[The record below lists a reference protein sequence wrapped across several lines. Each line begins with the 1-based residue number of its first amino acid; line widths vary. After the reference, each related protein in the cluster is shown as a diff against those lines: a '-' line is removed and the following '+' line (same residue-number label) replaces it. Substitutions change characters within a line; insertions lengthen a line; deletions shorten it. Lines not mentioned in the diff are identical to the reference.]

1 MVKGIWKLVTPI
13 ISAII
18 GIYAT
23 NTFNVFALLPFVP
36 DEHLFDIC
44 ITVYF
49 AIADII
55 IELIAELITKSVKN
69 FFTSELEVI
78 MGVPGANTN
87 LTSNA
92 IMTFNSQS
100 LAEAI
105 IKVNIRGRKKHFKG
119 VELVI
124 KKPAFAEMQ
133 AVSSRRE
140 VYVDDEYHVNLE
152 ALFGNGDRIESKQEF
167 RIALIQDAVDG
178 NTEAT
183 IYPELSIKKCNIIF
197 KRNSAK
203 LRTGRE

>member
-55 IELIAELITKSVKN
+55 IELIAELITKS
-69 FFTSELEVI
+69 
-78 MGVPGANTN
+78 
-87 LTSNA
+87 
-92 IMTFNSQS
+92 
-100 LAEAI
+100 
-105 IKVNIRGRKKHFKG
+105 
-119 VELVI
+119 
-124 KKPAFAEMQ
+124 
-133 AVSSRRE
+133 
-140 VYVDDEYHVNLE
+140 
-152 ALFGNGDRIESKQEF
+152 
-167 RIALIQDAVDG
+167 G

>member
-100 LAEAI
+100 LAEDI

-119 VELVI
+119 V
-124 KKPAFAEMQ
+124 
-133 AVSSRRE
+133 
-140 VYVDDEYHVNLE
+140 
-152 ALFGNGDRIESKQEF
+152 
-167 RIALIQDAVDG
+167 
-178 NTEAT
+178 
-183 IYPELSIKKCNIIF
+183 
-197 KRNSAK
+197 
-203 LRTGRE
+203 